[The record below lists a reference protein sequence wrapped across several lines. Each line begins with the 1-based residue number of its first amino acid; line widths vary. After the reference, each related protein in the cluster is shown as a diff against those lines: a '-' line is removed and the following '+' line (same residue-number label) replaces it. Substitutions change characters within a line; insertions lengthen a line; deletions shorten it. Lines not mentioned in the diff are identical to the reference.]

1 MIVLAAVGFLAS
13 AIMALMGF
21 VFNMGLRIVAMTIA
35 TTASIF
41 LSIFLVMWFLSR

>member
-1 MIVLAAVGFLAS
+1 MIVLAAVGLLAS

-21 VFNMGLRIVAMTIA
+21 VFNKGLRIVAMTVA

-41 LSIFLVMWFLSR
+41 LVLWFLSR

>member
-1 MIVLAAVGFLAS
+1 MIVLAAVGLLAS

-21 VFNMGLRIVAMTIA
+21 VFHMGLRIVAMTIA

-41 LSIFLVMWFLSR
+41 LVMWFLSR

>member
-1 MIVLAAVGFLAS
+1 VIVLAAVGLLAS

-41 LSIFLVMWFLSR
+41 LVMWFLSSQ

>member
-1 MIVLAAVGFLAS
+1 MIVLAAVGLLAS

-35 TTASIF
+35 TTAA
-41 LSIFLVMWFLSR
+41 IFLVMWFLSR

>member
-1 MIVLAAVGFLAS
+1 MIVLAAVGLLAS

-35 TTASIF
+35 TTAAIV
-41 LSIFLVMWFLSR
+41 LVMWFLSR